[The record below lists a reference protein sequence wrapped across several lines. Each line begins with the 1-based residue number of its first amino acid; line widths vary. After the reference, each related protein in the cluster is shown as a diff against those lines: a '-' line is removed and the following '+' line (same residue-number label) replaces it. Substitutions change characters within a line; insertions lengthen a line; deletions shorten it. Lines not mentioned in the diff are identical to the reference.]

1 MSTDTSGAAP
11 PAAAVTAKAPASKP
25 ASGPQTK
32 PVSGGMHKLGLIG
45 LVAIVFGGVI
55 GGGIYNIAQNMAV
68 SAGLIP
74 SLIAWG
80 ITALGFMFLVLTF
93 QMLAQKRPGL
103 NAGIYQYAQVGFGNY
118 VGFNIAWGY
127 WLCAAMGNVA
137 FAVMLCQAFGAFW
150 PPLLK
155 SGIPMLV
162 CGSAFIWLMF
172 FIVAQGVKAAAAL
185 NTIVTVVKFASL
197 ILIVIVLIVGF
208 KVVQFTTDMW
218 GTMPDIGSIGHQV
231 KGTMLVTLWCFIG
244 IEGAVVMSGRAKNP
258 NDVGKAGII
267 GFLCALLLYVLISC
281 MSYAI
286 LAQPELAKLDDP
298 SVAYVLK
305 TAAGEWA
312 YWAVIISVIISLL
325 GGWIAWTLVCAQ
337 TPYTAAIVKILPPKF
352 AKENKKGTPVFSL
365 LISSI
370 IMQVFMLL
378 VVTANSVYMAAIDL
392 TGVMVLPAYL
402 FCGLYLTKA
411 TFDRN
416 EMLPYKSKGQLAWM
430 RTVGI
435 ITSLYCLW
443 LIYAGGLLLMLIT
456 SILYIAGVYFYV
468 RSRHRYAPGEKVF
481 APFEKWILFF
491 LAVAAVISVILI
503 IIGKAGI

>member
-1 MSTDTSGAAP
+1 MASNTTTTSP
-11 PAAAVTAKAPASKP
+11 PAKTTSAPA
-25 ASGPQTK
+25 ASS
-32 PVSGGMHKLGLIG
+32 SGGAHKLGLIG
-45 LVAIVFGGVI
+45 LIAIVFGGVI
-55 GGGIYNIAQNMAV
+55 GGGIFNIAQNMAV

-74 SLIAWG
+74 ALIAWG
-80 ITALGFMFLVLTF
+80 VTAIGFMFLVLTF
-93 QMLAQKRPGL
+93 QMLAQKRPDL
-103 NAGIYQYAQVGFGNY
+103 NAGIYQYAQVGYGNF

-127 WLCAAMGNVA
+127 WLCSAMGNVA

-155 SGIPMLV
+155 SGIPMLI

-172 FIVAQGVKAAAAL
+172 FIVARGVKAAAAM

-197 ILIVIVLIVGF
+197 ILIVVILIIGF
-208 KVVQFTTDMW
+208 KVVQFTSDVW
-218 GTMPDIGSIGHQV
+218 GTVPDLGSIGSQV
-231 KGTMLVTLWCFIG
+231 KNTMLVTLWCFIG
-244 IEGAVVMSGRAKNP
+244 IEGAVVMSGRAKKSS
-258 NDVGKAGII
+258 DVGKAGII
-267 GFLCALLLYVLISC
+267 GFLLALVLYVLISA

-286 LAQPELAKLDDP
+286 LSQPQLAKLNDP

-305 TAAGEWA
+305 AAVGEWA

-337 TPYTAAIVKILPPKF
+337 TPYTAALVKILPPKF
-352 AKENKKGTPVFSL
+352 AKENKKGVPMFGL
-365 LISSI
+365 LLSSI

-411 TFDRN
+411 TFDKKD
-416 EMLPYKSKGQLAWM
+416 MLAHKSAGQLAWM
-430 RTVGI
+430 RIVGI
-435 ITSLYCLW
+435 VTTIYCCW

-456 SILYIAGVYFYV
+456 SIVYVLGVFFYI
-468 RSRHRYAPGEKVF
+468 RSRHKYDPGKKVF
-481 APFEKWILFF
+481 RPYEVWILVG
-491 LAVAAVISVILI
+491 LIVAAVVSVILI
-503 IIGKAGI
+503 IMGKAGI